1 MVVLVCQT
9 ICLAR
14 CLVGHL
20 DSNVMRLPACHWR
33 IRFQV
38 LIKFLRV
45 VPQAAVS
52 ALGLSKPCLVLYLSP
67 FVPSQVSFWRLF
79 SGPVSALL
87 QDAHGHSSLPA
98 CWKAQTFR
106 RHFFGKHTS
115 VQRTLRTEPVQWLPD
130 TIRVS
135 ATSPE
140 GVVKDR
146 ASASVCNRLP

>member
-1 MVVLVCQT
+1 MDC
-9 ICLAR
+9 R
-14 CLVGHL
+14 
-20 DSNVMRLPACHWR
+20 WR

-45 VPQAAVS
+45 VPQATVS
-52 ALGLSKPCLVLYLSP
+52 ALDLSNPCLVLYLSP
-67 FVPSQVSFWRLF
+67 FVPGQISFWRL
-79 SGPVSALL
+79 VSRLVATLL
-87 QDAHGHSSLPA
+87 QDAHGLLSLSA
-98 CWKAQTFR
+98 YWKAETFR
-106 RHFFGKHTS
+106 SHFFGKHAS
-115 VQRTLRTEPVQWLPD
+115 VQRTLRIEPVQGRPV